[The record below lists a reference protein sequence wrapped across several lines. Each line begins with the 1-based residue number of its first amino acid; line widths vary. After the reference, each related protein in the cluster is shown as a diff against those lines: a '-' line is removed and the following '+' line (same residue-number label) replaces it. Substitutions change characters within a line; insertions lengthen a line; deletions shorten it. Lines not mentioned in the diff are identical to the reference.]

1 MKKLFI
7 LLSAL
12 MISTSSFAFMEIMA
26 LYRNPQISEK
36 IPRCKGNID
45 CNTFVSLANSYPSL
59 KLSIK
64 NNYPALL
71 EYAEQGEG
79 KKLDDEI
86 WLYQDRS
93 KKILKA
99 GKAIYAKNTNPND
112 KYIYAR
118 GLAVLL
124 FIEQRNGWNT
134 Y

>member
-1 MKKLFI
+1 MKKWF
-7 LLSAL
+7 LLLLAL
-12 MISTSSFAFMEIMA
+12 TISTPSFALIEIMA
-26 LYRNPQISEK
+26 IYNNPQINVK
-36 IPRCKGNID
+36 IPRCKGDIN
-45 CNTFVSLANSYPSL
+45 CNTFVSLANSYEGL
-59 KLSIK
+59 KLAIK
-64 NNYPALL
+64 NNYPMLL
-71 EYAEQGEG
+71 EYADQGEG

-86 WLYQDRS
+86 WLYRDHS

-99 GKAIYAKNTNPND
+99 GKAIYGKNTNSND